1 MGLSAIQPQPSPV
14 VGIMGGSFD
23 PPHLGH
29 LIAARWARHYLGHGA
44 TIWVIPSGD
53 HPFGKRLTPA
63 EHRLAMCALTF
74 GEDAMVIS
82 RIEIDRAA
90 RLTQPTYTIDTLHE
104 LRHVHPAASLRLI
117 LGTDV
122 MTEITRWRAWDEV
135 AAIAP
140 PLWVP
145 RVGFDEI
152 AESAVEMDSPT
163 AADESAL
170 PPRPPGISSREIR
183 QMLRDGR
190 DVSAF
195 MAPHVLEYIRTH
207 HLYPMKPVA

>member
-1 MGLSAIQPQPSPV
+1 MSSPAIQPQPSPV
-14 VGIMGGSFD
+14 IGVMGGSFD
-23 PPHLGH
+23 PPHVGH
-29 LIAARWARHYLGHGA
+29 LIAARWARHYLGQGA
-44 TIWVIPSGD
+44 TIWIIPSGD

-82 RIEIDRAA
+82 RIEIERAVM
-90 RLTQPTYTIDTLHE
+90 LTQPTYTIDTLRE
-104 LRHVHPAASLRLI
+104 LRRLHPAASLRLI

-122 MTEITRWRAWDEV
+122 MTETARWRAWDEV
-135 AAIAP
+135 AATAP

-145 RVGFDEI
+145 RVGFGEI
-152 AESAVEMDSPT
+152 AGSGVEADSPSEG
-163 AADESAL
+163 AGL

-183 QMLRDGR
+183 QMLREGC

-195 MAPHVLEYIRTH
+195 LEPGVLDYIRDH
-207 HLYPMKPVA
+207 RLYPMQPDA